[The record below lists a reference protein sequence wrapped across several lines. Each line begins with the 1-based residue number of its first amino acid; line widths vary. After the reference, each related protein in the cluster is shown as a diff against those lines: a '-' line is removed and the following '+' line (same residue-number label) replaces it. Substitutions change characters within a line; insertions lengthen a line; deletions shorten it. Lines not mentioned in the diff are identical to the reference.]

1 MKTVKLHNSLYICE
15 STEQDLIC
23 RDSKFG
29 KLDKQ
34 GIVAYYKDE
43 SRVVFLLD
51 DSIGNGVEHKEVI
64 LEEPTIEEIMLV
76 LAKGVIL

>member
-1 MKTVKLHNSLYICE
+1 LG
-15 STEQDLIC
+15 IC

-64 LEEPTIEEIMLV
+64 LEDLR
-76 LAKGVIL
+76 LKKLCGFSKGGNL